1 MNTLNEYKLLTPLQN
16 KNAGFSRWAYA
27 ARFGEEYFIKEFMNP
42 VYPDEESLSETLRNS
57 KIKSCEYF
65 EAKKLNLYKRINDVS
80 DGNLVRV
87 FEFFRCDSHYYIAMP
102 KIQSEKLPLQKSQ
115 SFLWRTEFFC
125 AEQRREV
132 FLPCTPQRL
141 SIPI

>member
-87 FEFFRCDSHYYIAMP
+87 FEFFRCDSHR
-102 KIQSEKLPLQKSQ
+102 KNH
-115 SFLWRTEFFC
+115 
-125 AEQRREV
+125 
-132 FLPCTPQRL
+132 L
-141 SIPI
+141 SDGALRYRKNYASAHPYGPGVSR